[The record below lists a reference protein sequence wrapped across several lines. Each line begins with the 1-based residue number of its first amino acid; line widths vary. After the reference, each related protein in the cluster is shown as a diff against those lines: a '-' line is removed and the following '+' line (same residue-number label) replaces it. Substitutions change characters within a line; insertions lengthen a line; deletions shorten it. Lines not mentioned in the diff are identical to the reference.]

1 MKSTN
6 KVQPVFYWAIGILAV
21 IIFSGVIFPNTL
33 ESITGIIKGFI
44 SSTFGWYY
52 LIVVTFF
59 VIVSLYLILSSYGNI
74 KLGKPDEKPEYGYL
88 TWFAMLFSAGMGIG
102 LVFFGAAEPLSH
114 FAIQSP
120 TVEEGT
126 SEAAREAMR
135 FVFFHYG
142 VHAWGIYAVIALCIA
157 YFNFRKGKSGLI
169 SATLSPIM
177 NTEGIA
183 GKVIDTFALVA
194 TVTGIVTSLGLG
206 AVQMNGGLS
215 YLTNLPISFFVQV
228 IIIIIVSM
236 LFLTSAMTGLDKGI
250 RILSNFNMVLA
261 LILFLFIAIFG
272 GATLYSLDLFTNT
285 IGTYIQSLP
294 ELSLRSAPG
303 SPEDREWIT
312 NWTLFYWAWWIAW
325 SPFVGTFIARV
336 SRGRTIREFTIAVL
350 IVPSLV
356 GFIWFSLLGGTG
368 IFLEAQEIINVSSL
382 AEEEMLFSILSTMPF
397 STIASVLTILL
408 IGVFFI
414 TSADSATFVLSMH
427 STNGS
432 LNPKNRIK
440 FVWGIV
446 LSLTAITL
454 LYSGGLQGVQ
464 NVMII
469 AAFPFSIILLL
480 MVVALLK
487 SLKLEKINAK
497 QQKTKL
503 RSKD

>member
-33 ESITGIIKGFI
+33 ESITGSIQRFI
-44 SSTFGWYY
+44 STTFGWYY

-59 VIVSLYLILSSYGNI
+59 VIVCLYLIVSPYGNI
-74 KLGKPDEKPEYGYL
+74 KLGKTDEKPEYGYL

-126 SEAAREAMR
+126 ADAARESMR

-142 VHAWGIYAVIALCIA
+142 IHAWGVYAFIALCIA

-177 NTEGIA
+177 NTEGLS
-183 GKVIDTFALVA
+183 GKVIDIFALVA

-206 AVQMNGGLS
+206 AIQMNGGLS
-215 YLTNLPISFFVQV
+215 YLFDLPISFFIQV
-228 IIIIIVSM
+228 IIIIIVST
-236 LFLTSAMTGLDKGI
+236 LFLTSAMTGLDRGI
-250 RILSNFNMVLA
+250 RLLSNFNMVLA
-261 LILFLFIAIFG
+261 FILFLFIAIFG

-285 IGTYIQSLP
+285 LGAYIQTLP
-294 ELSLRSAPG
+294 ELSLRTAPG
-303 SPEDREWIT
+303 SSPEDRQWIN

-336 SRGRTIREFTIAVL
+336 SRGRTIREFAIAVL
-350 IVPSLV
+350 IVPSIV

-368 IFLEAQEIINVSSL
+368 INIEAQGIMNISSL
-382 AEEEMLFSILSTMPF
+382 AEEEMLFGMLSTMPF
-397 STIASVLTILL
+397 STIASILTILL
-408 IGVFFI
+408 IAVFFI
-414 TSADSATFVLSMH
+414 TSADTATFVLSMH

-432 LNPKNRIK
+432 LNPPNRIK
-440 FVWGIV
+440 FIWGVV

-464 NVMII
+464 NMMII

-480 MVVALLK
+480 MVFALMK
-487 SLKLEKINAK
+487 SLRLEKLK
-497 QQKTKL
+497 QKAKL
-503 RSKD
+503 RSKE